1 MNEVSVQNKLKSY
14 PIPIPKSK
22 SIDFENYKIRICKNT
37 TNDQDTNA
45 YLRNGMLN
53 YNSAF
58 HENCIQDITLNLFDP
73 NKCSPPNSWN
83 SRLRARILNM

>member
-14 PIPIPKSK
+14 PIPIPNSNSVGVETRKT
-22 SIDFENYKIRICKNT
+22 RICKNT
-37 TNDQDTNA
+37 HDHDTNA

-53 YNSAF
+53 HNSAF
-58 HENCIQDITLNLFDP
+58 QENCIQDITLNLFDP

-83 SRLRARILNM
+83 RRLRARILYM

>member
-14 PIPIPKSK
+14 PIPIPKSNT
-22 SIDFENYKIRICKNT
+22 IGVENCKTCICKNT
-37 TNDQDTNA
+37 HDNDTNA
-45 YLRNGMLN
+45 YLQHGMPN
-53 YNSAF
+53 HNRAF
-58 HENCIQDITLNLFDP
+58 QENCIQDITLNLFDP